1 MVVDIRPRLS
11 ALLGHAVGARVSMA
25 GAMDQCARLLRAIE
39 DAERELDAAK
49 RLSEVRAAAA
59 KSQPSAGRVAI
70 ARGRREAEAAP

>member
-1 MVVDIRPRLS
+1 VDTRPRLS
-11 ALLGHAVGARVSMA
+11 ALLGASWGRACVLRLAPWI
-25 GAMDQCARLLRAIE
+25 QCARLLKAIE

-59 KSQPSAGRVAI
+59 KSQPSAGRVAM